1 MKLFSPEVC
10 VLLALDAGN
19 TNITIGAF
27 ENGKLIWDGRLHTV
41 HEQTA
46 DEFGALLRGL
56 FGLAALDAGKVDGM
70 IIASVVPPIDSSLIA
85 MAQRYFHTEPVFV
98 THQTD
103 TGLRICY
110 DDPREVGAD
119 RLVNAVAALK
129 KYGGPCIVVDLGTA
143 ITFDAISA
151 DSEYLGGIIAA
162 GIGISIDALFA
173 RTARLPRVDFR
184 EPEKLI
190 GTNTVASVQS
200 GLYYGA
206 LGMID
211 GMIERLLETL
221 GTETKIVATGG
232 QARMIARG
240 SKYLRIID
248 ENLTLEGL
256 EMIWS
261 RGRARR

>member
-1 MKLFSPEVC
+1 M
-10 VLLALDAGN
+10 LLALDAGN
-19 TNITIGAF
+19 TNITVGVF
-27 ENGKLIWDGRLHTV
+27 EYSKLVAHWRLRTV

-46 DEFGALLRGL
+46 DEWGVLLRNLFHLSGL
-56 FGLAALDAGKVDGM
+56 DTGKVDGI
-70 IIASVVPPIDSSLIA
+70 IIASVVPPIDAALA
-85 MAQRYFHTEPVFV
+85 LMAQRYFEMEPTFV
-98 THQTD
+98 THETH

-119 RLVNAVAALK
+119 RVVNAVAALH

-151 DSEYLGGIIAA
+151 NAEYLGGIIAA
-162 GIGISIDALFA
+162 GIGISIDALYA

-190 GTNTVASVQS
+190 GTNTVGSVQS

-206 LGMID
+206 LGLID
-211 GMIERLLETL
+211 SMIERLLEKL
-221 GTETKIVATGG
+221 GPETKVIATGG
-232 QARMIARG
+232 QAPLISRD
-240 SKYLRIID
+240 SKFLKVVD

-256 EMIWS
+256 ELIWN
-261 RGRARR
+261 RERARR